1 MSLRGKRCARWVS
14 APEKRS
20 ATPCRGGAPLSM
32 GAGERPCLEKDLPG
46 AAVHDIRYSNARERL
61 GEKGFSRGE
70 QGGADLIR

>member
-1 MSLRGKRCARWVS
+1 
-14 APEKRS
+14 
-20 ATPCRGGAPLSM
+20 M

-61 GEKGFSRGE
+61 GEKGFSQGK